1 MVIVKLR
8 PTMCLILSVNPLA
21 TAFFDEMRQIV
32 AKLDQF
38 IYFWFSVDC
47 FLRSIHYLGGVRT
60 PYFLWTLAS
69 STIFNWFCFNKN
81 QCHIIGLAQ
90 QNLNVY

>member
-8 PTMCLILSVNPLA
+8 PTMCLILSVNPLT

-38 IYFWFSVDC
+38 IYFCFSVDGC
-47 FLRSIHYLGGVRT
+47 LRSIHYFGRPGHRIFYGHWPVLLFLIGIVSIKISVILLG
-60 PYFLWTLAS
+60 LS
-69 STIFNWFCFNKN
+69 NNI
-81 QCHIIGLAQ
+81 
-90 QNLNVY
+90 

>member
-1 MVIVKLR
+1 MDIVKLR

-47 FLRSIHYLGGVRT
+47 FLRSIHYFGGSGHRTFYGHWPVLLFLIGFVSIRISVILLGL
-60 PYFLWTLAS
+60 P
-69 STIFNWFCFNKN
+69 NK
-81 QCHIIGLAQ
+81 I
-90 QNLNVY
+90 